1 MSEPGTPHDW
11 AFETRQIH
19 SGAQPDPVTGSRAT
33 PIHQTTSYVFRDADH
48 AAETFALRDAET
60 HAYTRV
66 SNPTTAVAE
75 QRLAD
80 LEGGVGAVA
89 VASGQAA
96 VTLALLTIAVA
107 GDHIVAA
114 ASLYG
119 GTYNL
124 LAHTFAD
131 LGISVEFISEP
142 DDLAQWRSAVRPN
155 TKALFAETLGNPR
168 GNVLDVAAVADV
180 AHAAGVPLVVD
191 NTVPTPYLLRP
202 IEHGADIVV
211 HSTTKYLSGHGTAIG
226 GAVIDG
232 GRFDFRAEPERWPRL
247 NTPDPSYNGLVFAE
261 QFAELGYL
269 TRLRTKLLRDLG
281 PAVSPFNSFLLLH
294 GLETLSLR
302 VDRHSRNA
310 QVIAEWLSAQPQV
323 DAVHYPG
330 LPASPWHDAAKR
342 YLPRGAGGVLAFEL
356 SGGVEAGRRL
366 VDRTGLFSHLANIG
380 DVRSLII
387 HPASTTHAQLD
398 AQQQLDSGVTLG
410 LVRLSVGLE
419 DTGDLIADLE
429 EGLRD

>member
-1 MSEPGTPHDW
+1 M
-11 AFETRQIH
+11 
-19 SGAQPDPVTGSRAT
+19 
-33 PIHQTTSYVFRDADH
+33 FRDAEH
-48 AAETFALRDAET
+48 AAQTFALRDPET

-96 VTLALLTIAVA
+96 VSLALLTIARA
-107 GDHIVAA
+107 GDHVVAA
-114 ASLYG
+114 ATLYG

-124 LAHTFAD
+124 LAHTFAE
-131 LGISVEFISEP
+131 LGITVDFVTAP
-142 DDLAQWRSAVRPN
+142 DDTTQWRDAIRPN
-155 TKALFAETLGNPR
+155 TKALFAETVGNPL
-168 GNVLDVAAVADV
+168 GNVLDIAAIADL
-180 AHAAGVPLVVD
+180 AHTAGIPLVVD

-211 HSTTKYLSGHGTAIG
+211 HSTTKFLSGHGTAIG
-226 GAVIDG
+226 GAVVDA
-232 GRFDFRAEPERWPRL
+232 GRFDFRAEPRRWPQL
-247 NTPDPSYNGLVFAE
+247 NSPDPSYHGLVFAE
-261 QFAELGYL
+261 EFGELGYL
-269 TRLRTKLLRDLG
+269 TRLRAKLLRDLG

-302 VDRHSRNA
+302 VARHSDSA
-310 QVIAEWLSAQPQV
+310 AVIAEWLSGRAEV
-323 DAVHYPG
+323 ERVHYAG
-330 LPASPWHDAAKR
+330 LPGSRWHEAARR

-356 SGGVEAGRRL
+356 TGGAAAGRRL
-366 VDRTGLFSHLANIG
+366 VGRLQLFSHLANIG
-380 DVRSLII
+380 DVRSLVI

-398 AQQQLDSGVTLG
+398 ARQQLDSGVTPG

-419 DTGDLIADLE
+419 GTEDLIADLK
-429 EGLRD
+429 EGLGD